1 MDNLNAFDSFEEFF
15 TAHPETHLDEIL
27 HLSELARY
35 YKRLNG
41 KTLDDICAI
50 TSYRQ
55 LCTVASELE
64 INRYKTY
71 KVSVLR
77 SMMIEKYKLVF
88 AKRNKLTNVPAVP
101 TQLFCS
107 NKQSINSNGAYSKE
121 ELVQLMLTYLPVPNN
136 KKRKHMSKCLRR
148 EVWNRY
154 IGEENG
160 THACFCCETSI
171 MSQFLFEVGHVVSVH
186 DNGDLSIDNL
196 RPICGLCNR
205 SMGTMNMLEFI
216 KAQNL
221 SGLKN
226 FVK

>member
-1 MDNLNAFDSFEEFF
+1 MDE
-15 TAHPETHLDEIL
+15 
-27 HLSELARY
+27 
-35 YKRLNG
+35 
-41 KTLDDICAI
+41 ICAI
-50 TSYRQ
+50 TNYKQ
-55 LCTVASELE
+55 LCAVATELE
-64 INRYKTY
+64 INRYKDYT
-71 KVSVLR
+71 VSVLR

-88 AKRNKLTNVPAVP
+88 ARRNQQTNVTAVP
-101 TQLFCS
+101 TQQCSS
-107 NKQSINSNGAYSKE
+107 NKQKNNCNGAYSKE
-121 ELVQLMLTYLPVPNN
+121 ELVQLMLTYLPDPNK
-136 KKRKHMSKCLRR
+136 KKRKHVSKCLRR

-171 MSQFLFEVGHVVSVH
+171 MSQFLFEVGHVVSVR

-226 FVK
+226 L